1 MRWQGQCRK
10 FVKSQGLKCS
20 INQKGNYFELSIL
33 KENNAQGIRADVAP
47 EGITCNSIQDD
58 YVVLVSRDTFGEGL
72 EELGRV
78 LLKNYL
84 YTLTEIENLPKAIL
98 FVNGGVKLTTE
109 GASSIET
116 IKELEDMGVEILSCG
131 TCLDYYKL
139 KDKLKVGK
147 VTNMYEIVERTT
159 KMRTIN
165 L

>member
-1 MRWQGQCRK
+1 M
-10 FVKSQGLKCS
+10 KSQGLKCS
-20 INQKGNYFELSIL
+20 INQKGNYFKLSIL

-72 EELGRV
+72 EGELGRV

-84 YTLTEIENLPKAIL
+84 YTLTEIENLPGKAIL

-131 TCLDYYKL
+131 ICLDYYKL

-147 VTNMYEIVERTT
+147 VTNM
-159 KMRTIN
+159 
-165 L
+165 